1 MSDRSGSGGSS
12 VSSCEKPFSPPT
24 TSQNAPARLWRSAMT
39 VAGNQFT
46 GPEPPHLP
54 AGSHARHA
62 RGRFPRILGV
72 SSRSLRLPEGPPDW
86 TKSRTFVLAFQL
98 TLSGSRPAVAF
109 PLQTTSAKGT
119 ERHHTVPD
127 SRWLAGGWGQGARDP
142 TSRTGSGRDRDNTWD
157 GIRIYRVA
165 AAILDRSAR
174 SGMARCRLRADGESR
189 VLASRTRSEGPP
201 ERRASKLARGSRS
214 EPATH

>member
-1 MSDRSGSGGSS
+1 MRRS
-12 VSSCEKPFSPPT
+12 PSPAT

-46 GPEPPHLP
+46 CPKPPHLP

-109 PLQTTSAKGT
+109 PVQTTSAKGT
-119 ERHHTVPD
+119 ERHHTAPD
-127 SRWLAGGWGQGARDP
+127 TRWLAGGGRGLGTLAPEREAGGNETTP
-142 TSRTGSGRDRDNTWD
+142 GMESGPIEWPP
-157 GIRIYRVA
+157 A
-165 AAILDRSAR
+165 LLDRSAR
-174 SGMARCRLRADGESR
+174 SGVARCRLRADGESR
-189 VLASRTRSEGPP
+189 VLPSRTRREGPP